1 MHVPLLVC
9 LLSLCFVL
17 ITGTLQNGNQ
27 KAAREI
33 AEKFTEMMERRNL
46 EIEGNQQ
53 RSRWRQVKTS
63 HKEAAGVKSRQD
75 KEAAGVKSRQD
86 KEAAGVKSRQVT
98 LVLT

>member
-33 AEKFTEMMERRNL
+33 AEKFTEMMERRSL

-53 RSRWRQVKTS
+53 RSRWRQVKDKYVTCLDLAP
-63 HKEAAGVKSRQD
+63 AASLLSSILFL
-75 KEAAGVKSRQD
+75 AACNKIHNCMVM
-86 KEAAGVKSRQVT
+86 
-98 LVLT
+98 

>member
-1 MHVPLLVC
+1 MHVTLLVF
-9 LLSLCFVL
+9 LVSLCFVL

-53 RSRWRQVKTS
+53 RSRWRQAKTS
-63 HKEAAGVKSRQD
+63 
-75 KEAAGVKSRQD
+75 
-86 KEAAGVKSRQVT
+86 
-98 LVLT
+98 L